1 VVVFYTYCMMSFKTF
16 MLGES
21 PLMALIRDNPDSL
34 EFGKKLV
41 KAQRSGTIKISK
53 KWPGAG
59 TREAM
64 ERHSKYH
71 KREKA
76 KV

>member
-1 VVVFYTYCMMSFKTF
+1 

-21 PLMALIRDNPDSL
+21 PLMALIKDNPDSL
-34 EFGKKLV
+34 NFGKELI
-41 KAQRSGTIKISK
+41 KAQKKGMIKIGR

-64 ERHSKYH
+64 EKHSKYY
-71 KREKA
+71 KRKEEI